1 MCMYVYVY
9 IGLPRLSSYTHIH
22 TQTHTTRELAEG
34 SSWAPRQ
41 TRALISLN
49 SLQKKK
55 TMFIGTLS
63 ERARRLKKGSDFWY
77 VPGAAGAMDQVV
89 ELTLRSRNV
98 GLGSGGR
105 SGCPALRSQSRKVDT
120 VRQQARK
127 GAVPFRGQARQIRRN
142 GRSPC
147 EAMPRLRPVF
157 YSSSSLASHGEFAG
171 M

>member
-1 MCMYVYVY
+1 MKQVD
-9 IGLPRLSSYTHIH
+9 GRGGRAQAHLPTV
-22 TQTHTTRELAEG
+22 LA
-34 SSWAPRQ
+34 SNWAPRQ

-49 SLQKKK
+49 SLEKKK
-55 TMFIGTLS
+55 AMFIGTLS

-98 GLGSGGR
+98 GLGSDGR
-105 SGCPALRSQSRKVDT
+105 SGEACPAFRSRLRKVDT
-120 VRQQARK
+120 VRQHA
-127 GAVPFRGQARQIRRN
+127 APFRGQARQIRRN
-142 GRSPC
+142 GRSPW
-147 EAMPRLRPVF
+147 EAMPRLRPIF

>member
-1 MCMYVYVY
+1 M
-9 IGLPRLSSYTHIH
+9 GPSL
-22 TQTHTTRELAEG
+22 
-34 SSWAPRQ
+34 APRQ

-49 SLQKKK
+49 SLEKKK
-55 TMFIGTLS
+55 AMFIGTLS
-63 ERARRLKKGSDFWY
+63 ERARRLKKGSDFCS
-77 VPGAAGAMDQVV
+77 VPGLPGAAGAMDQVV

-105 SGCPALRSQSRKVDT
+105 SGDACPALRSQSRKVDT

-127 GAVPFRGQARQIRRN
+127 GAVPFRGQARQIRTN
-142 GRSPC
+142 GLSPC
-147 EAMPRLRPVF
+147 EAMPRLRPIF